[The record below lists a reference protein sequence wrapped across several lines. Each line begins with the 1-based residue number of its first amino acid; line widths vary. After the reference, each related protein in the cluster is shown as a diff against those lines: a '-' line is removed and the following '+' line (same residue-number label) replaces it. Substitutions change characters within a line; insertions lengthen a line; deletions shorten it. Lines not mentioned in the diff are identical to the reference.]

1 MTVIWLVRFRTRYPR
16 PWARGLK
23 RLSVGPSSTQARRT
37 HSMPRSPRPPR
48 ASALA
53 IALASTLPTGSLA
66 DCGANAS
73 TACASS
79 AGSPRIRSTT
89 RRAFRG
95 VTRTNRAIALASINP
110 LLSTDQHGLSPGG
123 AKPRTG
129 GLRGVGPPRGGRGG
143 WVPPVRGGLGGS
155 SPRDQLSHH
164 SSWVRLATATPVVL
178 DVRSESPRRR
188 ELAELVAHH
197 RLGDEHRDVL
207 PAVMHRDRVPKH
219 GRDDHGTP
227 GPRPDDGL

>member
-1 MTVIWLVRFRTRYPR
+1 MTVMWLVRLRTRYPR

-66 DCGANAS
+66 DCGAKAS
-73 TACASS
+73 TACAS
-79 AGSPRIRSTT
+79 AGLPRRDADEP
-89 RRAFRG
+89 R
-95 VTRTNRAIALASINP
+95 
-110 LLSTDQHGLSPGG
+110 HCPGF
-123 AKPRTG
+123 
-129 GLRGVGPPRGGRGG
+129 
-143 WVPPVRGGLGGS
+143 
-155 SPRDQLSHH
+155 HH
-164 SSWVRLATATPVVL
+164 SSWVRLATAAPVVL

-197 RLGDEHRDVL
+197 RFGDEDRDVL
-207 PAVMHRDRVPKH
+207 PAVMDGDRVAEH
-219 GRDDHGTP
+219 RRRDHA
-227 GPRPDDGL
+227 